1 MSSKSFSQTDT
12 TKINQI
18 QLTKPIARLVIKD
31 LIKYDG
37 LRVEINTLESV
48 IAETNKKMLAQN
60 KLITNLETQN
70 LSLEDMICTLNKK
83 YETQER
89 LTKEFETA
97 LRRQQKQ
104 AKFYKV
110 GSLVGIS
117 STILLLLVK

>member
-1 MSSKSFSQTDT
+1 MSSNAFSQTDT

-37 LRVEINTLESV
+37 LLREVESLNLLVAES
-48 IAETNKKMLAQN
+48 NKKISTQA
-60 KLITNLETQN
+60 KLISNLETQN
-70 LSLEDMICTLNKK
+70 ISLEDVIYTLNNK

-97 LRRQQKQ
+97 LKKQKRQTKLFKIGSI
-104 AKFYKV
+104 AGAVAV
-110 GSLVGIS
+110 G
-117 STILLLLVK
+117 LLIIK